1 MEPIIVNNGSES
13 PDFLQEIKIKEA
25 PFFDNL
31 VVHSND
37 YYGDYYIYASA
48 VPEAVI
54 NENRIGIL
62 LDDLKEEISTSL
74 ILKSPNGTKFNITV
88 NDDGTLSTTQI

>member
-1 MEPIIVNNGSES
+1 MGII
-13 PDFLQEIKIKEA
+13 
-25 PFFDNL
+25 
-31 VVHSND
+31 
-37 YYGDYYIYASA
+37 
-48 VPEAVI
+48 
-54 NENRIGIL
+54 